1 MSSPKFRLNQL
12 LKNKAFMSDTAVYLS
27 HHQKFKS
34 LQVSHYVDSPWEY
47 FIQLW
52 KNSHLLFLPTPSP
65 ETARNS

>member
-12 LKNKAFMSDTAVYLS
+12 LKTKAFMSDTAVYLS

-47 FIQLW
+47 FI
-52 KNSHLLFLPTPSP
+52 HL
-65 ETARNS
+65 